1 VRGDS
6 TSLLLDAEW
15 REKLLLD
22 GPKRLKLPAILRRPP
37 CLYKLIPLR
46 QFRVSTTYRLGSIEV
61 WTAQGVRRDRS
72 SEGTQSI
79 FDRDTQMSLF
89 HTQTEAGNTTQFP
102 AFTMTKTCRQ
112 LFGCR
117 RSIREKQVL
126 INCSV
131 ALYLSCRRW
140 KRKSFANG
148 TTTVVRF
155 NEQRRCSVRAGR
167 RIKCTLI
174 VISNF
179 GGENATYR
187 TQHR

>member
-1 VRGDS
+1 MSRPSLDDS
-6 TSLLLDAEW
+6 PVYTT
-15 REKLLLD
+15 
-22 GPKRLKLPAILRRPP
+22 I
-37 CLYKLIPLR
+37 IPLR
-46 QFRVSTTYRLGSIEV
+46 QFRVSTTYRLGSNEV
-61 WTAQGVRRDRS
+61 GTAQGVRRDRS

-89 HTQTEAGNTTQFP
+89 RTQIDAGNTMRFP
-102 AFTMTKTCRQ
+102 LLRWRRLAGNSSGFRQ
-112 LFGCR
+112 
-117 RSIREKQVL
+117 SIREKQVL

-179 GGENATYR
+179 GCEDATYR
-187 TQHR
+187 TQHRFIGSFIRAGFVARTIT